1 MIMDKQIRF
10 WGILMT
16 AAMLLSIMAPALAAA
31 PETFPKPDGIIMSD
45 TLLNQYTVDSIA
57 KVDDPEIEGLLDG
70 QSAPDNKIYVAVLKD
85 KDGRE
90 RTVKF
95 GKEIKNKSQI
105 REGDKVT
112 YSVSEKLAFYIG
124 KAGKVPGTG
133 EMKLIFS
140 APKGEKPGSIEVKK
154 SFYTVKIAKLD
165 PDQKQVTARLKDKT
179 TKVVSTPDLDFAKV
193 KVGDNVI
200 VMFATED
207 SIIVTAP

>member
-1 MIMDKQIRF
+1 MMDKQIRF
-10 WGILMT
+10 CIIMMV
-16 AAMLLSIMAPALAAA
+16 ASMLFATMAPAMAAA
-31 PETFPKPDGIIMSD
+31 PETFPKPDGVIMSD
-45 TLLNQYTVDSIA
+45 TLQNQYTVVSVA
-57 KVDDPEIEGLLDG
+57 KLDDPEAVDFMDGMSGMKTKIHEALLR
-70 QSAPDNKIYVAVLKD
+70 D

-95 GKEIKNKSQI
+95 GRDIKNFSQI
-105 REGDKVT
+105 KAGDKVT

-140 APKGEKPGSIEVKK
+140 APKGEKPGYIEVKK
-154 SFYTVKIAKLD
+154 SFYTVKITNLD
-165 PDQKQVTARLKDKT
+165 PDQKKVTARLKDKT